1 MSSTFAR
8 SINLPCLANWAI
20 APGPGRPARSGGLP
34 AETRVV
40 STALRSRVPS
50 YCILAPEASS
60 HGLTSDMNVCCSSPP
75 QVASTLT
82 VPPTFWIWGAA
93 AGTGEPAAVAVP
105 VVPAVEVPVVAA
117 ALVPVAPGVLVPVVP
132 AVDVPAVPGVLVP
145 VGPAA
150 ATDVAEVGA
159 PLVVVAAAPATGVVA
174 VVVAAEPLAPT
185 PPVAAAVVDRAAAVG
200 LAAPPQ
206 ACSSGTATSPRPT
219 PSTERRPNGRS
230 TNLVPSNILTTLLR
244 SNGARRLGRG

>member
-105 VVPAVEVPVVAA
+105 VA
-117 ALVPVAPGVLVPVVP
+117 P
-132 AVDVPAVPGVLVP
+132 AVDVPAVPAVLVP
-145 VGPAA
+145 VVPAALVPTAAVPVGWPAA

-185 PPVAAAVVDRAAAVG
+185 PPVAAAAVDRAAAVG

>member
-1 MSSTFAR
+1 MKIPTCLPSAWARLNQSCEYHCFIVFMSSTFAR

-105 VVPAVEVPVVAA
+105 VAPAVDVPVVAA
-117 ALVPVAPGVLVPVVP
+117 APGVLVPVVP
-132 AVDVPAVPGVLVP
+132 AVDVPAVPAVLVP
-145 VGPAA
+145 VVPAALVPTAAVPVGWPAA

-206 ACSSGTATSPRPT
+206 ACSSGTATSPRP
-219 PSTERRPNGRS
+219 
-230 TNLVPSNILTTLLR
+230 
-244 SNGARRLGRG
+244 